1 MNFAHAEV
9 ATLDPTTMRTLCEEY
24 IANNYIDPETSE
36 RLGVK
41 RGLRNPDG
49 TGVLAGLTN
58 VCDVVGYKK
67 DQEGHVIPTP
77 GKLIYRGVNINEI
90 VDEAYRNDRFVFEEV
105 IWLLLFGSL
114 PTREQLDDFCE
125 ILAESRALPDG
136 FMDTMNAP
144 SPNIMNKLQ
153 RCVLGLYSYDDR
165 AEDLSL
171 ENILNQSINLIASMP
186 TMMVNAYQMKRRY
199 YDKQSM
205 FFHLPKP
212 GQSTAEHILSTYRP
226 DQKFTHEEAKLLDM
240 CLLVHADHGGG
251 NCSTFT
257 TRVLSSS
264 GTDTYSAI
272 SAAIGALKGP
282 KHGGAN
288 LMVNRQLQD
297 ILKHVENPEDDDE
310 VREYLRRILRKQVGD
325 GSGLIYGMG
334 HAVYT
339 ISDPREVILKQRAK
353 HLAYEKGF
361 EEEYNML
368 CSIERLAPGIF
379 AEEKG
384 SSKPVC
390 ANVDLFSGL
399 IYNMLGISEDLY
411 TPLFAI
417 ARVPGWCAHRVE
429 EVILPTVSSARPT
442 SIWACARN
450 ISPSRS
456 VNETVRVRCYPALR
470 AAWPWPRRRPCLC
483 YGRRHRSVHRR
494 RGVVAVSCL
503 GRCGA
508 GRSAGWPQPPAAPG
522 AAAQPP
528 PGGRRAGLC
537 RGSVYAGCRRGAV
550 RVRCRYGKHFCAHSA
565 GGGLC
570 RVAEQPRAQL
580 AARGRL
586 ENACRRSA
594 AGHSGQC
601 AVLLERADAL
611 YGEQLQL
618 AQGAAHSSG
627 LAGAGGAVVFGGAG
641 AHAVPA
647 PAGKRP
653 HPARCGA
660 CSLLP
665 VPVLGAAPGAPAVG
679 SGSWQRR
686 CGGAAG
692 AAFRSCAVL
701 HRRHGA

>member
-1 MNFAHAEV
+1 MNYQHAEV
-9 ATLDPTTMRTLCEEY
+9 ATLDPQTMRTLCEEY

-67 DQEGHVIPTP
+67 DQEGHVIPIP
-77 GKLIYRGVNINEI
+77 GKLIYRGVNIEEI
-90 VDEAYRNDRFVFEEV
+90 VEEAYRNDRFVFEEV

-114 PTREQLDDFCE
+114 PTQTQLDDFCAL
-125 ILAESRALPDG
+125 LAEHRALPDG

-144 SPNIMNKLQ
+144 SPNVMNKMQ
-153 RCVLGLYSYDDR
+153 RCVLGLYSYDEH

-251 NCSTFT
+251 NCSPFT

-272 SAAIGALKGP
+272 AAAIGALKGP

-288 LMVNRQLQD
+288 LKVMPQLD
-297 ILKHVENPEDDDE
+297 YILENVEDPTNDDE
-310 VREYLRRILRKQVGD
+310 VREFLRKIIRKERGD

-339 ISDPREVILKQRAK
+339 LSDPRAQILKTHAK
-353 HLAYEKGF
+353 SLAYKKGYD
-361 EEEYNML
+361 EEYEML
-368 CSIERLAPGIF
+368 CSIERLAPQVF
-379 AEEKG
+379 AEEKHG
-384 SSKPVC
+384 PKKVC

-399 IYNMLGISEDLY
+399 IYRMLGISEDLF

-429 EVILPTVSSARPT
+429 EVEFANRIIRPAYKYVGQPLDYLP
-442 SIWACARN
+442 
-450 ISPSRS
+450 
-456 VNETVRVRCYPALR
+456 
-470 AAWPWPRRRPCLC
+470 
-483 YGRRHRSVHRR
+483 
-494 RGVVAVSCL
+494 
-503 GRCGA
+503 
-508 GRSAGWPQPPAAPG
+508 
-522 AAAQPP
+522 
-528 PGGRRAGLC
+528 
-537 RGSVYAGCRRGAV
+537 
-550 RVRCRYGKHFCAHSA
+550 
-565 GGGLC
+565 
-570 RVAEQPRAQL
+570 
-580 AARGRL
+580 L
-586 ENACRRSA
+586 E
-594 AGHSGQC
+594 
-601 AVLLERADAL
+601 ER
-611 YGEQLQL
+611 
-618 AQGAAHSSG
+618 
-627 LAGAGGAVVFGGAG
+627 
-641 AHAVPA
+641 
-647 PAGKRP
+647 
-653 HPARCGA
+653 
-660 CSLLP
+660 
-665 VPVLGAAPGAPAVG
+665 
-679 SGSWQRR
+679 
-686 CGGAAG
+686 
-692 AAFRSCAVL
+692 
-701 HRRHGA
+701 

>member
-125 ILAESRALPDG
+125 ILAESRALPAG
-136 FMDTMNAP
+136 FMATMNAP

-251 NCSTFT
+251 NCSPFT

-264 GTDTYSAI
+264 GTATYSAI

-288 LMVNRQLQD
+288 LKVMHQLD
-297 ILKHVENPEDDDE
+297 YILANVEHPEDDGE
-310 VREYLRRILRKQVGD
+310 VREMLRKIIRKEAGD

-339 ISDPREVILKQRAK
+339 LSDPRAQILKNHARS
-353 HLAYEKGF
+353 LAYKKGYD
-361 EEEYNML
+361 EEYNML
-368 CSIERLAPGIF
+368 CSIERLAPEIF
-379 AEEKG
+379 AEEKHG
-384 SSKPVC
+384 PKKVC

-399 IYNMLGISEDLY
+399 IYRMLGISEDLY

-429 EVILPTVSSARPT
+429 EVEYANRIIRPAYKYLGEPQEYLP
-442 SIWACARN
+442 
-450 ISPSRS
+450 
-456 VNETVRVRCYPALR
+456 
-470 AAWPWPRRRPCLC
+470 
-483 YGRRHRSVHRR
+483 
-494 RGVVAVSCL
+494 
-503 GRCGA
+503 
-508 GRSAGWPQPPAAPG
+508 
-522 AAAQPP
+522 
-528 PGGRRAGLC
+528 
-537 RGSVYAGCRRGAV
+537 
-550 RVRCRYGKHFCAHSA
+550 
-565 GGGLC
+565 
-570 RVAEQPRAQL
+570 
-580 AARGRL
+580 L
-586 ENACRRSA
+586 E
-594 AGHSGQC
+594 
-601 AVLLERADAL
+601 ER
-611 YGEQLQL
+611 
-618 AQGAAHSSG
+618 
-627 LAGAGGAVVFGGAG
+627 
-641 AHAVPA
+641 
-647 PAGKRP
+647 
-653 HPARCGA
+653 
-660 CSLLP
+660 
-665 VPVLGAAPGAPAVG
+665 
-679 SGSWQRR
+679 
-686 CGGAAG
+686 
-692 AAFRSCAVL
+692 
-701 HRRHGA
+701 

>member
-114 PTREQLDDFCE
+114 PNREQLDDFCE
-125 ILAESRALPDG
+125 ILAEHRALPEG

-257 TRVLSSS
+257 ARVLSSS

-272 SAAIGALKGP
+272 AAAIGALKGP

-288 LMVNRQLQD
+288 LMVNRQLKD

-310 VREYLRRILRKQVGD
+310 VREYLRRILRKQAGD

-334 HAVYT
+334 HAVYSL
-339 ISDPREVILKQRAK
+339 SDPREVVFKGYVEQ
-353 HLAYEKGF
+353 LAHEKGRDKDLAL
-361 EEEYNML
+361 YNK
-368 CSIERLAPGIF
+368 IEHMAPQLI
-379 AEEKG
+379 AEERKIFKG
-384 SSKPVC
+384 VSP
-390 ANVDLFSGL
+390 NVDFYSGFV
-399 IYNMLGISEDLY
+399 YDMLGIPMELY
-411 TPLFAI
+411 TPLFAV
-417 ARVPGWCAHRVE
+417 ARVMGWSAHRIE
-429 EVILPTVSSARPT
+429 ELLSANKIIRPAYKSLGGT
-442 SIWACARN
+442 HEYIRRN
-450 ISPSRS
+450 
-456 VNETVRVRCYPALR
+456 
-470 AAWPWPRRRPCLC
+470 
-483 YGRRHRSVHRR
+483 
-494 RGVVAVSCL
+494 
-503 GRCGA
+503 
-508 GRSAGWPQPPAAPG
+508 
-522 AAAQPP
+522 
-528 PGGRRAGLC
+528 
-537 RGSVYAGCRRGAV
+537 
-550 RVRCRYGKHFCAHSA
+550 
-565 GGGLC
+565 
-570 RVAEQPRAQL
+570 
-580 AARGRL
+580 
-586 ENACRRSA
+586 
-594 AGHSGQC
+594 
-601 AVLLERADAL
+601 ER
-611 YGEQLQL
+611 E
-618 AQGAAHSSG
+618 
-627 LAGAGGAVVFGGAG
+627 
-641 AHAVPA
+641 
-647 PAGKRP
+647 
-653 HPARCGA
+653 
-660 CSLLP
+660 
-665 VPVLGAAPGAPAVG
+665 
-679 SGSWQRR
+679 
-686 CGGAAG
+686 
-692 AAFRSCAVL
+692 
-701 HRRHGA
+701 